1 MTNPFEFLDID
12 ENEAKETLSEINRV
26 GNRDKRICICGH
38 SINYHSFISTRGHHT
53 CNAQKNACKCR
64 NPRPVLETTNARV
77 FNRKTQGAAGLHAL
91 TQGIASAMEVG
102 ATIEWLIEM
111 KCDKCDTV
119 GPVVPVP
126 VTQQGTISSNGHTGF
141 DKMLCRGC
149 RTNGN

>member
-12 ENEAKETLSEINRV
+12 EDEAKETLSEINRV

-38 SINYHSFISTRGHHT
+38 SLNYHSFISTRGHHT

-64 NPRPVLETTNARV
+64 NPRPVIETTNARV
-77 FNRKTQGAAGLHAL
+77 FNRKTQGAGGLHAL
-91 TQGIASAMEVG
+91 IQGIAGAMEVG
-102 ATIEWLIEM
+102 ASVEWLIEM
-111 KCDKCDTV
+111 KCDKCGTE

-126 VTQQGTISSNGHTGF
+126 VTIEGIISSNHTGY

-149 RTNGN
+149 RTNG

>member
-38 SINYHSFISTRGHHT
+38 SMNYHSFISTRGHHT

-91 TQGIASAMEVG
+91 TQGIAGAMEVG

-126 VTQQGTISSNGHTGF
+126 VTQQGVISSSGHTGF

-149 RTNGN
+149 RTNGQ